1 MRLRGVGSHVPDAL
15 FGQIGRDGW
24 SMVVAQ
30 SRDDFFIDAQRTPH
44 GEHFWVIQEALARQA
59 KAVASST
66 AAMGLLAHDVYQS
79 IF

>member
-1 MRLRGVGSHVPDAL
+1 
-15 FGQIGRDGW
+15 
-24 SMVVAQ
+24 MVVAQ